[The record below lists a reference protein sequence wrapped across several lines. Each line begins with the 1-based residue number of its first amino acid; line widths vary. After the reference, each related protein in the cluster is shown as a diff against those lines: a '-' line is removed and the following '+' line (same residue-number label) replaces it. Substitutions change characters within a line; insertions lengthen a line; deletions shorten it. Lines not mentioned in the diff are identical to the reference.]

1 MTSTGPFVLR
11 PQHPQYSQCS
21 SPSRAHC
28 VVTLLVFIIVNFLD
42 ETLICCPSKQRQNRT
57 AKTLPNSCSPSP
69 FLSSLPP
76 LSALVNSR
84 PSRKSVRVS
93 YVGFIKIFSFILFA
107 SDANSAAALY
117 GYLKCTLV
125 YIWVYVYE
133 MCVFRIFRYA
143 CDIFSLILFS
153 SRRRRRHL
161 KCFLWMLWR
170 FMSSVSCA

>member
-1 MTSTGPFVLR
+1 MFLPLA
-11 PQHPQYSQCS
+11 CS
-21 SPSRAHC
+21 LCCDFACIYYCQFFRRDID
-28 VVTLLVFIIVNFLD
+28 LLPIQ
-42 ETLICCPSKQRQNRT
+42 TKTKRNRK
-57 AKTLPNSCSPSP
+57 KTLPNSCSPSP
-69 FLSSLPP
+69 ILSSPPLPP

-170 FMSSVSCA
+170 FMSGVSCA